1 MVDLPNMKNTIVK
14 FAKSIAPTTL
24 ALALVA
30 FVFQSHKPEE
40 GMFPLNYVNINDLK
54 NAGLKL
60 EGEDIFNPNGLSLTN
75 ALVKVGGCTGSFI
88 SKEGLVI
95 TNHHCV
101 YGGVADASTVE
112 NNYLENGFVAQTK
125 EKEIPINMPCKITES
140 YEDVSALVLK
150 DIELNATPSERAEKI
165 KQNISK
171 IVAAES
177 AKHPGK
183 SIEISEM
190 FVGKTY
196 TLFRYIYLKDVR
208 LVLAPPVTIGQ
219 FGGDSDNWE
228 WPRHN
233 GDFSLVRVYVGK
245 DGQPAAYSKDNI
257 PYTPAKTLKINPKGT
272 KEGDFVFIMGYPGRT
287 FRNETA
293 PYLAFQEQVNLPKIQ
308 GFYAW
313 YLAQIKDITKNNEAE
328 KLAFAG
334 DVQSLENVEKNYRG
348 KIQGLRRTQLV
359 NARTNEELAMRDWAK
374 KQTRYQE
381 IGVAAIDILRK
392 QWDIKTATK
401 DVRYWTQF
409 TNNQSKY
416 SNVIAMIENAR
427 MQWAILLGNA
437 KKTHNTNAELKPTQL
452 TEAKKAILLNL
463 SKQLNA
469 VEAPLNQ
476 DLEQRVLVK
485 MAIEGIELMK
495 HTDQIAQKYGQSNM
509 FGENQEYFNNRLKVM
524 LKGQSPEEW
533 ANNAAAKTRIKQL
546 SEIKAIAEAA
556 KTAATAMTE
565 ANQTSYNAKW
575 WEKTLCN
582 EDALSQ
588 WGRLVNRITG
598 PVAIQ
603 SAKIEEIIKAAMPVY
618 LDMRRDYKATQFIP
632 DANSTLRL
640 TYGYIRRYSP
650 NDGEIHKPYTY
661 LDGVFEKA
669 NTRPDYRL
677 PSAVADNL
685 RIKDIAP
692 VFKDPETGKVIVGML
707 YNLDTTGGNSGSP
720 VLNNRGELI
729 GINFDR
735 SFTATINDYA
745 WNENYSRSI
754 GCDIRYAL
762 FVMKYVSK
770 ADHILAELGIT
781 EEVLQGKSN

>member
-1 MVDLPNMKNTIVK
+1 
-14 FAKSIAPTTL
+14 
-24 ALALVA
+24 
-30 FVFQSHKPEE
+30 
-40 GMFPLNYVNINDLK
+40 
-54 NAGLKL
+54 
-60 EGEDIFNPNGLSLTN
+60 
-75 ALVKVGGCTGSFI
+75 
-88 SKEGLVI
+88 
-95 TNHHCV
+95 
-101 YGGVADASTVE
+101 
-112 NNYLENGFVAQTK
+112 
-125 EKEIPINMPCKITES
+125 
-140 YEDVSALVLK
+140 
-150 DIELNATPSERAEKI
+150 
-165 KQNISK
+165 
-171 IVAAES
+171 
-177 AKHPGK
+177 
-183 SIEISEM
+183 
-190 FVGKTY
+190 
-196 TLFRYIYLKDVR
+196 
-208 LVLAPPVTIGQ
+208 
-219 FGGDSDNWE
+219 
-228 WPRHN
+228 
-233 GDFSLVRVYVGK
+233 
-245 DGQPAAYSKDNI
+245 
-257 PYTPAKTLKINPKGT
+257 
-272 KEGDFVFIMGYPGRT
+272 
-287 FRNETA
+287 
-293 PYLAFQEQVNLPKIQ
+293 
-308 GFYAW
+308 
-313 YLAQIKDITKNNEAE
+313 
-328 KLAFAG
+328 
-334 DVQSLENVEKNYRG
+334 
-348 KIQGLRRTQLV
+348 
-359 NARTNEELAMRDWAK
+359 MRDWAK
-374 KQTRYQE
+374 KLPRYQE
-381 IGVAAIDILRK
+381 VGVAAIDTLKK
-392 QWDIKTATK
+392 QWEIKTATK

-437 KKTHNTNAELKPTQL
+437 QKTQNTKDALKPNQI
-452 TEAKKAILLNL
+452 TEAKKAILLSL

-476 DLEQRVLVK
+476 ELEQRVLIK
-485 MAIEGIELMK
+485 MATEGIELMK

-509 FGENQEYFNNRLKVM
+509 FGENQAYFNSRLKVM

-533 ANNAAAKTRIKQL
+533 AINAVAKTRIKQL

-556 KTAATAMTE
+556 KTGATAITE

-575 WEKTLCN
+575 WEKNLCK

-669 NTRPDYRL
+669 NTKPDYRL
-677 PSAVADNL
+677 PSVVADNL
-685 RIKDIAP
+685 RIKDISP

-770 ADHILAELGIT
+770 ADHILTELGIT